1 MELTIH
7 LYGYAYHM
15 FNTLNAIAMLRNS
28 TLYPGIINTVTIVV
42 AAYYAL
48 KISGSNAD
56 GEWRQYLKKVL
67 GIVVLVNGL
76 LLPKTSMNI
85 KDHVEKH
92 FWRVDNIPLAFALP
106 IGVAEELGH
115 LLTNLF
121 ELAFSA
127 IDGRSAFNYYHHGN
141 VFGARLA
148 KEVMQAK
155 VRDPEFVANMN
166 KFIERCVVLPAMIG
180 HQFTK
185 EELVATKDMWGLVS
199 KNAGTFTRVP
209 MIIRGVRQDPSPTC
223 KQAVPYFE
231 DKMRLVAAGDITAMS
246 IKLRAPGAKAK
257 YNPSHVKLNDA
268 LKGQIS
274 ALYDNS
280 EIAVEEIIKHNM
292 MINSLNQYRAGK
304 YPNVKAQL
312 QHEAG
317 GFLSGDLADR
327 ILTGLLTVMKNMIY
341 GSFIFVLPLMIFA
354 GGMAKY
360 RGWITICLSL
370 QLWPP
375 LYAMLNMIIDTA
387 YDPAHIVSYSGWSTA
402 MHKMDHIASL
412 AAGFCIMIPFLAA
425 YINRMGEGL
434 LLHLSG
440 SLMSNMQGAVGAAA
454 AEKASGGMSYDNIN
468 TKNINRDNVGENKFN
483 NTQQYVTGTNSG
495 INADGSMETILPNG
509 QVITAGGAG
518 TTSSVGE
525 AKYQETDSI
534 SSAFNSIERQEVQAI
549 ESESA
554 SLSKVQESLVG
565 QEASALKN
573 FAENV
578 RTDKGYSID
587 TSTDEGREIASAIN
601 KVDEMTKNNGYS
613 WQQNAEA
620 AIKADVGLRGTL
632 AKFFGGMLGV
642 EAGASISGGITAIN
656 SISQED
662 ANSSKIDQS
671 NNASERHGI
680 NTRTTNNSAYL
691 ESIGVDKTQQEG
703 FRKSYNEIQRL
714 EASTNAHKDN
724 LKTVSE
730 GRELTRNSA
739 SEYSKDQTQDVID
752 AYARKYGVS
761 DAEAGRKVLSGAPE
775 ARALHSS
782 MGMSKAQGMM
792 AHIKA
797 SRDHIENSDII
808 EKVQD
813 KGQAELTEHRE
824 GADRKVS
831 QYAKAQGMSDSA
843 QVEQSTNEQKD
854 VLQRTHNNKMTIT
867 DDNYGAAKHSNERE
881 YLRRE
886 GQIEKYEEDRIG
898 RGKFGRFVGGV
909 TNVASLGNA
918 GWGIGRPE
926 ESIPTFKP
934 IMRYVGQEEWISS
947 LDGNQAVKPPSENDN
962 TGIDLA
968 KTQQMMNQYHEPQT
982 AKSSTDHRQANESV
996 DTNKIKNGV

>member
-67 GIVVLVNGL
+67 GIVVLINGL
-76 LLPKTSMNI
+76 LLPKTSVNI

-106 IGVAEELGH
+106 IGVVEEIGH
-115 LLTNLF
+115 LLTIGF
-121 ELAFSA
+121 EQAFSA

-148 KEVMQAK
+148 KEVMQSK

-257 YNPSHVKLNDA
+257 YNPSHIKLNEA
-268 LKGQIS
+268 LSGQIQ
-274 ALYDNS
+274 ALYDSS
-280 EIAVEEIIKHNM
+280 EIAVEDIIKHNM

-317 GFLSGDLADR
+317 GLISGDLADR

-360 RGWITICLSL
+360 RGWITTCISL

-375 LYAMLNMIIDTA
+375 LFAMLNMIIDTA

-412 AAGFCIMIPFLAA
+412 AAGLSLMIPFLAV
-425 YINRMGEGL
+425 YVTRMGEGG
-434 LLHLSG
+434 LLHLAG
-440 SLMSNMQGAVGAAA
+440 GIMSSMQGAAASAA

-483 NTQQYVTGTNSG
+483 NAQQYVTGTNSG

-534 SSAFNSIERQEVQAI
+534 SSAFNSIERQELQAI
-549 ESESA
+549 QSEGA
-554 SLSKVQESLVG
+554 TLSKVEESLVT
-565 QEASALKN
+565 QEVSALKN
-573 FAENV
+573 LSEAIKQ
-578 RTDKGYSID
+578 DKGISID
-587 TSTDEGREIASAIN
+587 TSTEEGKEVSKAIN
-601 KVDEMTKNNGYS
+601 AIDEMTKTNGHS
-613 WQQNAEA
+613 WEQNANA
-620 AIKADVGLRGTL
+620 YIKGQVGLSGTL
-632 AKFFGGMLGV
+632 AKFFGGMVGV
-642 EAGASISGGITAIN
+642 DFSASVGGEVNASN
-656 SISQED
+656 ASRQED
-662 ANSSKIDQS
+662 AHSSKVDESTNTSQ
-671 NNASERHGI
+671 RQGI
-680 NTRTTNNSAYL
+680 NKRTNNTESAL
-691 ESIGVDKTQQEG
+691 ESVGIDKSQQEG
-703 FRKSYNEIQRL
+703 FRNSYNEIQRL

-724 LKTVSE
+724 LKSVSE
-730 GRELTRNSA
+730 GREITRNSA
-739 SEYSKDQTQDVID
+739 NEYSKDQTQDVID
-752 AYARKYGVS
+752 AYVRKYGAS

-775 ARALHSS
+775 ARAIHSA
-782 MGMSKAQGMM
+782 MGIGKAQSMM

-797 SRDHIENSDII
+797 SRNHIESSDII

-813 KGQAELTEHRE
+813 KGQAELVQHKE
-824 GADRKVS
+824 GADAKVS
-831 QYAKAQGMSDSA
+831 GYAKAQGMSDST
-843 QVEQSTNEQKD
+843 QVEQSINEKKDSLQK
-854 VLQRTHNNKMTIT
+854 THNNKTNDIELNHDET
-867 DDNYGAAKHSNERE
+867 KDRSERE
-881 YLRRE
+881 KQKRE
-886 GQIEKYEEDRIG
+886 GQVQQYEEDRIG
-898 RGKFGRFVGGV
+898 RGKLGRFVGGV

-926 ESIPTFKP
+926 ETIPTFKP
-934 IMRYVGQEEWISS
+934 IMRDVGQDKWISS
-947 LDGNQAVKPPSENDN
+947 LDGHQVTRPASDNDN
-962 TGIDLA
+962 TGIDLT

-982 AKSSTDHRQANESV
+982 AKSGSDHKQANEVV

>member
-67 GIVVLVNGL
+67 GIVVLINGL
-76 LLPKTSMNI
+76 LLPKTSVNI

-106 IGVAEELGH
+106 IGIAEEIGH
-115 LLTNLF
+115 LLTIGF
-121 ELAFSA
+121 EQAFSA

-148 KEVMQAK
+148 KEVMQSK

-166 KFIERCVVLPAMIG
+166 KFIERCVILPAMIG

-209 MIIRGVRQDPSPTC
+209 MIIRGVKQDPSPTC

-231 DKMRLVAAGDITAMS
+231 EKMELVAAGDITAMS

-257 YNPSHVKLNDA
+257 YNPSHIKLNDA
-268 LKGQIS
+268 LKGQIQ
-274 ALYDNS
+274 ALYDGS

-360 RGWITICLSL
+360 RGWITTCISL

-375 LYAMLNMIIDTA
+375 LFAMLNMIIDTA
-387 YDPAHIVSYSGWSTA
+387 YDPAHIVSYSAWSNA

-412 AAGFCIMIPFLAA
+412 AAGLSLMIPFLAV
-425 YINRMGEGL
+425 YVTRMGEGG
-434 LLHLSG
+434 LLHLAG
-440 SLMSNMQGAVGAAA
+440 GIMSSMQSAASAAA
-454 AEKASGGMSYDNIN
+454 AEKASGGMAYDIIN

-483 NTQQYVTGTNSG
+483 NAQQYVTGMNSG
-495 INADGSMETILPNG
+495 INADGSMETVLPNG
-509 QVITAGGAG
+509 NVITTGGAG

-525 AKYQETDSI
+525 AKYQETGSI
-534 SSAFNSIERQEVQAI
+534 SSAFNSIERQELQAI
-549 ESESA
+549 ESEGA
-554 SLSKVQESLVG
+554 TLSKVEESLVSK
-565 QEASALKN
+565 EVSALKN
-573 FAENV
+573 LSEAMKGENGITV
-578 RTDKGYSID
+578 D
-587 TSTDEGREIASAIN
+587 TSTEDGKEVMRAVNKMEEFSKNNTHGWEQKASA
-601 KVDEMTKNNGYS
+601 
-613 WQQNAEA
+613 W
-620 AIKADVGLRGTL
+620 IKGEVGLSGSL
-632 AKFFGGMLGV
+632 AKFFGGMAGINVNAGV
-642 EAGASISGGITAIN
+642 GGEVNAN
-656 SISQED
+656 N
-662 ANSSKIDQS
+662 NSSQQDSHSSKVDESTNTSQRQGV
-671 NNASERHGI
+671 NER
-680 NTRTTNNSAYL
+680 TNNTESAL
-691 ESIGVDKTQQEG
+691 ESIGIDKSQQEG
-703 FRKSYNEIQRL
+703 FRNSYNEMQRL
-714 EASTNAHKDN
+714 ETSTNAHKDN
-724 LKTVSE
+724 LKSVSE
-730 GRELTRNSA
+730 GRELNRNSGN
-739 SEYSKDQTQDVID
+739 EYSKDQTQDVID
-752 AYARKYGVS
+752 AYVKKYGVS

-782 MGMSKAQGMM
+782 MGMGKAQGMM

-797 SRDHIENSDII
+797 SRDHITNSDIL

-813 KGQAELTEHRE
+813 KGQAELAQAKE
-824 GADRKVS
+824 GADAKVS
-831 QYAKAQGMSDSA
+831 QYAKQQGMRDSG
-843 QVEQSTNEQKD
+843 QVEQDINDKRGSLQK
-854 VLQRTHNNKMTIT
+854 THNNKTTIT
-867 DDNYGAAKHSNERE
+867 EDNHDAAKHSNELE
-881 YLRRE
+881 KQARE
-886 GQIEKYEEDRIG
+886 GQIQNYEKNRIG
-898 RGKFGRFVGGV
+898 RGDFGTLGGMIEGV
-909 TNVASLGNA
+909 
-918 GWGIGRPE
+918 GRPKE
-926 ESIPTFKP
+926 EVIPTFAP
-934 IMRYVGQEEWISS
+934 IMRDVGQDRWISS
-947 LDGNQAVKPPSENDN
+947 LDGHQVSKPASDNDN
-962 TGIDLA
+962 TGIDLTN
-968 KTQQMMNQYHEPQT
+968 TQHMMNQYHEPQT
-982 AKSSTDHRQANESV
+982 AKSVSDYKQAHENIE
-996 DTNKIKNGV
+996 TNKIKNGV

>member
-15 FNTLNAIAMLRNS
+15 FNTLSAIAMLRNS
-28 TLYPGIINTVTIVV
+28 TLYPAIINTVTIVV

-56 GEWRQYLKKVL
+56 GEWRQYLKKIL
-67 GIVVLVNGL
+67 GIVVLINGL
-76 LLPKTSMNI
+76 LLPKTSVNI

-106 IGVAEELGH
+106 IGVVEEMGH
-115 LLTNLF
+115 LLTIGF
-121 ELAFSA
+121 EQAFSA

-148 KEVMQAK
+148 KEVMQSK

-166 KFIERCVVLPAMIG
+166 KFIERCVILPAMIG

-257 YNPSHVKLNDA
+257 YNPSHIKLNEA
-268 LKGQIS
+268 LSGQIQ
-274 ALYDNS
+274 ALYDSS
-280 EIAVEEIIKHNM
+280 EIAVEDIIKHNM

-317 GFLSGDLADR
+317 GLISGDLADR

-360 RGWITICLSL
+360 RGWVTTCISL

-375 LYAMLNMIIDTA
+375 LFAMLNMIIDTA

-412 AAGFCIMIPFLAA
+412 AAGLNLMIPFLAV
-425 YINRMGEGL
+425 YVTRMGEGG
-434 LLHLSG
+434 LLHLAG
-440 SLMSNMQGAVGAAA
+440 GIMSSMQGAAGAAA

-483 NTQQYVTGTNSG
+483 NAQQYVTGTNSG

-534 SSAFNSIERQEVQAI
+534 SSAFNSIERQELQAI
-549 ESESA
+549 QSEGA
-554 SLSKVQESLVG
+554 TLSKVEESLVSR
-565 QEASALKN
+565 EVSALKN
-573 FAENV
+573 LSEAIKQ
-578 RTDKGYSID
+578 DKGISID
-587 TSTDEGREIASAIN
+587 TTTEDGKEVSKAIN
-601 KVDEMTKNNGYS
+601 QIDEMTKTNGHS
-613 WQQNAEA
+613 WEQNARAYIKGEA
-620 AIKADVGLRGTL
+620 GLSGSF
-632 AKFFGGMLGV
+632 AKFFGGLVGV
-642 EAGASISGGITAIN
+642 NFSAGVGGEVNAIN
-656 SISQED
+656 ASSQQD
-662 ANSSKIDQS
+662 AHSSKVDES
-671 NNASERHGI
+671 NNTSQKQGI
-680 NTRTTNNSAYL
+680 NTRSNNTESAL
-691 ESIGVDKTQQEG
+691 ESIGVDKSQQEG
-703 FRKSYNEIQRL
+703 FRNSYNEMQRL

-739 SEYSKDQTQDVID
+739 NEYSKDQTQDVID

-761 DAEAGRKVLSGAPE
+761 DAEAGRKVLSGSPE

-782 MGMSKAQGMM
+782 MGMGKAQGMM

-808 EKVQD
+808 EKVQER
-813 KGQAELTEHRE
+813 GQAELVQHKE
-824 GADRKVS
+824 GADAKVS
-831 QYAKAQGMSDSA
+831 GYAKAQGMGNAA
-843 QVEQSTNEQKD
+843 QVEQSINEQKGT
-854 VLQRTHNNKMTIT
+854 LQKTHNNKMTLT
-867 DDNYGAAKHSNERE
+867 DDNYGAAKHSNELE
-881 YLRRE
+881 KQGRE
-886 GQIEKYEEDRIG
+886 GQIQKYEEDRIG
-898 RGKFGRFVGGV
+898 RGRVGTLWGMADGV
-909 TNVASLGNA
+909 
-918 GWGIGRPE
+918 GRPKE
-926 ESIPTFKP
+926 EVIPTFKP
-934 IMRYVGQEEWISS
+934 IMRDVGQDKWISS
-947 LDGNQAVKPPSENDN
+947 LDGHPVSKPSSDNDN
-962 TGIDLA
+962 TGIDLT
-968 KTQQMMNQYHEPQT
+968 KTQQMMNLYHEPHT
-982 AKSSTDHRQANESV
+982 AKSENNHKQANEVV
-996 DTNKIKNGV
+996 DINKIKNGV